1 MFGNI
6 PKVVHINLSPWS
18 YILED
23 TYDTVSDQLS
33 NYIGPFTL
41 HISVSQCSGWVID
54 SYRFGD
60 SYPISELCELVFV
73 IFWICRWNFLDL
85 QAARARLSS
94 AEIALFID
102 GDPSAI
108 DYRAA
113 SLQQQVQTNL
123 LQICWQKGENLIFHH
138 PLPRIPNS
146 SVCPL

>member
-73 IFWICRWNFLDL
+73 IFLDL
-85 QAARARLSS
+85 SVKLFGFAGRPCQAELCRDCSLHRRRPVRHWLQSCLS
-94 AEIALFID
+94 
-102 GDPSAI
+102 P
-108 DYRAA
+108 AA
-113 SLQQQVQTNL
+113 GANQLTSDL
-123 LQICWQKGENLIFHH
+123 LQKGENLIF
-138 PLPRIPNS
+138 LKYYLGISNIS
-146 SVCPL
+146 SSTS

>member
-23 TYDTVSDQLS
+23 THDTVSDQLW
-33 NYIGPFTL
+33 NYIGPFIL
-41 HISVSQCSGWVID
+41 HISVSQCSGWVI
-54 SYRFGD
+54 
-60 SYPISELCELVFV
+60 YPISELCEFFFV
-73 IFWICRWNFLDL
+73 IIWICWWNFLDL

-123 LQICWQKGENLIFHH
+123 LQICCKKVKI
-138 PLPRIPNS
+138 
-146 SVCPL
+146 